1 MINQVTL
8 VGRLTRNPELKMTT
22 EGTPVTNV
30 TLAVSRHYRNQ
41 NGEVDADFVQCTLW
55 RKVAEN
61 TAAYCRKGSVLGITG
76 RIQTRHYDSHEG
88 KRVYITEVVAENV
101 SFLSSRSHAEP
112 APGARSN
119 PSYDGSISG
128 TGSSPAF
135 SGSVSETR
143 SSPSYAD
150 PSSGAGSASPS
161 SGSGSNPAFS
171 GLTSGTGSAGS
182 VSSTGSNLSVSGQG
196 SDSRSSES
204 FAVPVSEV
212 QNSHP
217 YAGSLLPAPANSQE
231 GLPHGM

>member
-41 NGEVDADFVQCTLW
+41 NGEIDADFVQCTLW

-101 SFLSSRSHAEP
+101 SFLSSRPHAEP
-112 APGARSN
+112 ASGARSN
-119 PSYDGSISG
+119 PSYGGSSSG
-128 TGSSPAF
+128 TGTGNA
-135 SGSVSETR
+135 GSVSGTGN
-143 SSPSYAD
+143 SPG
-150 PSSGAGSASPS
+150 SGTGMGSAGS
-161 SGSGSNPAFS
+161 
-171 GLTSGTGSAGS
+171 TSGTGS
-182 VSSTGSNLSVSGQG
+182 NLSFSDQG
-196 SDSRSSES
+196 SDSRSSGS
-204 FAVPVSEV
+204 FAAPAPEV
-212 QNSHP
+212 QNSNP
-217 YAGSLLPAPANSQE
+217 YAGSPLPAPATSQE
-231 GLPHGM
+231 GLPLGM